1 MEANDIVTYLAL
13 GGVAV
18 IAFFI
23 RKVLADVERLK
34 RTDLQH
40 QLSQQRIESNKELVE
55 KLEAMMHKKFSFIH
69 VREDKQQ
76 ELNTEFK
83 VLFGQ
88 INEKLDT
95 LIAKK

>member
-1 MEANDIVTYLAL
+1 MEANEIVTYVAM

-18 IAFFI
+18 MFFFI

-34 RTDLQH
+34 RADMQH
-40 QLSQQRIESNKELVE
+40 QLAQQRIDGNKELVE
-55 KLEAMMHKKFSFIH
+55 KLETMIHKKFSSIH
-69 VREDKQQ
+69 VREDKQR